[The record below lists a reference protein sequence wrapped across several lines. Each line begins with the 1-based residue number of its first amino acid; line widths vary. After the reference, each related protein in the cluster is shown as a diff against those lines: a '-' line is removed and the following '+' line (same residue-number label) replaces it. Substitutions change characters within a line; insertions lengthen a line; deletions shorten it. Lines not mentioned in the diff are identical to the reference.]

1 MNNSPIE
8 SPIEQQLH
16 EVSSQLVTETPILA
30 GSVSGSFTTLAACR
44 IGSLRPILLLMA
56 HDDDADDAF
65 ATCSERCNQAHLFP
79 ALESDDQAD
88 LIAMRLGLI

>member
-44 IGSLRPILLLMA
+44 IG
-56 HDDDADDAF
+56 
-65 ATCSERCNQAHLFP
+65 
-79 ALESDDQAD
+79 
-88 LIAMRLGLI
+88 